1 MAAMAAAYG
10 EPAAHTWFVR
20 WRLFYLACSELF
32 NYKGGNTW
40 FVGHYVFA
48 KREGGCPGAEALGV
62 GDAVGEAAAPAPPAP
77 PAPGATAPH

>member
-1 MAAMAAAYG
+1 MEHWLQRHDSARSDVMAAMAAAYG

-48 KREGGCPGAEALGV
+48 KREGGCAGAEALGV
-62 GDAVGEAAAPAPPAP
+62 WCER
-77 PAPGATAPH
+77 